1 VGPDGGGTVVAY
13 RVFLAGG
20 SSESIEGWCEHLQR
34 AGLEVLRGDS
44 ADGALAPAR
53 LELIDLAILD
63 ARWCESLAF
72 CREPHDARSGRPF
85 KVLCLSSEYDAAR
98 VVELSRVSDLVLPL
112 PISGETLLRAIRQL
126 LDRHDDVNRFATR
139 YRLSPKEASLVRHA
153 LEGLNNDEAA
163 DALGCTRP
171 TVSTYW
177 NRIFRKTGVSGQRD
191 LVILVMRG
199 AHAMPVIKTARDASH
214 ARR

>member
-1 VGPDGGGTVVAY
+1 MGPAESGTVVAF

-20 SSESIEGWCEHLQR
+20 SSESVDGWSAHLER
-34 AGLEVLRGDS
+34 SGIEVLRGDGI
-44 ADGALAPAR
+44 DGLLTPAR
-53 LELIDLAILD
+53 LEGIDLAILE
-63 ARWCESLAF
+63 ARWCESPVF
-72 CREPHDARSGRPF
+72 RREPQDARSARPF
-85 KVLCLSSEYDAAR
+85 KVLCLASEYDSAR

-126 LDRHDDVNRFATR
+126 LDRHDDVSRFATR

-153 LEGLNNDEAA
+153 LEGMNNDEAA
-163 DALGCTRP
+163 CALGCSRP

-199 AHAMPVIKTARDASH
+199 AHALPVIKTARDESH

>member
-1 VGPDGGGTVVAY
+1 MVAY

-20 SSESIEGWCEHLQR
+20 SSESVEGWSEHLQR
-34 AGLEVLRGDS
+34 AGLEVLRGDCG
-44 ADGALAPAR
+44 DGWLSPAR
-53 LELIDLAILD
+53 LELVDLAVVD
-63 ARWCESLAF
+63 ARWCESAVF
-72 CREPHDARSGRPF
+72 RREPHELRAGRPF
-85 KVLCLSSEYDAAR
+85 KVLCLCSEYDAER

-112 PISGETLLRAIRQL
+112 PVCGETLLRAIRQL
-126 LDRHDDVNRFATR
+126 LDRHDEVKRFASR

-199 AHAMPVIKTARDASH
+199 ARALPVIKTARDGSH
-214 ARR
+214 AQR

>member
-1 VGPDGGGTVVAY
+1 MVAY

-20 SSESIEGWCEHLQR
+20 SQSIEGWCEHLVR
-34 AGLEVLRGDS
+34 AGIEVLRGDGL
-44 ADGALAPAR
+44 DGSLTAAR
-53 LELIDLAILD
+53 LERIDLAILD
-63 ARWCESLAF
+63 ARSCESPAF
-72 CREPHDARSGRPF
+72 RREPHDARAGRPF
-85 KVLCLSSEYDAAR
+85 KVLCLTSEYDAAR
-98 VVELSRVSDLVLPL
+98 VLELSRLSDLVLPL
-112 PISGETLLRAIRQL
+112 PIGGETLLRAIRQL
-126 LDRHDDVNRFATR
+126 LDRHDDVKRFATR

-163 DALGCTRP
+163 GALGCSRP

-199 AHAMPVIKTARDASH
+199 ARALPVIKTARDGAD

>member
-1 VGPDGGGTVVAY
+1 MVAY

-20 SSESIEGWCEHLQR
+20 SSESVDGWCEHVER
-34 AGLEVLRGDS
+34 AGIEVLRGDGI
-44 ADGALAPAR
+44 DGLLARDR
-53 LELIDLAILD
+53 LDLIDLAILE
-63 ARWCESLAF
+63 ARLCENPALR
-72 CREPHDARSGRPF
+72 REHQDLRPARPF
-85 KVLCLSSEYDAAR
+85 KVLCLASEYDAAR

-126 LDRHDDVNRFATR
+126 LDRHDDVHRFAAR
-139 YRLSPKEASLVRHA
+139 YRLSPKEALLVRHA

-199 AHAMPVIKTARDASH
+199 ARALPSLRAKTAPH
-214 ARR
+214 L